1 MRSTVSD
8 LLQSSGVVVGTLGTL
23 AGLLGVLGVAA
34 NLPQFCPSSVE
45 PARCRSGLIKSA
57 GLMPY
62 ALIGAGVAGLL
73 VMGAKLADPEA

>member
-8 LLQSSGVVVGTLGTL
+8 LLQSSGVIVGTFGTV
-23 AGLLGVLGVAA
+23 AGLLGLLGVAA

-45 PARCRSGLIKSA
+45 SARCRSGLVKSA
-57 GLMPY
+57 GVVSFG
-62 ALIGAGVAGLL
+62 LIGAGAAGLL